1 MMYWVDC
8 HDLLQ
13 HGYIIHS
20 LNSIIRTKELVL
32 FVSSG
37 CCFSGEFKRLANKFV
52 TTISREETAWEG
64 ILMSSCE
71 RDADALYC
79 PSSI

>member
-1 MMYWVDC
+1 MIGAEYFK
-8 HDLLQ
+8 
-13 HGYIIHS
+13 
-20 LNSIIRTKELVL
+20 KE
-32 FVSSG
+32 
-37 CCFSGEFKRLANKFV
+37 FV
-52 TTISREETAWEG
+52 TTISREKTAWEG